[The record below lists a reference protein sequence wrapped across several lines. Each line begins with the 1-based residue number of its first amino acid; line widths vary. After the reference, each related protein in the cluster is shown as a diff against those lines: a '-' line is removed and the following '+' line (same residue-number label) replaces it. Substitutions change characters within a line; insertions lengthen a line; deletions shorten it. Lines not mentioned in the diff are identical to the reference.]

1 MTEKQYRKADSMVFP
16 TVMVVV
22 VGILLNML
30 GMISSG
36 GANAGMQIV
45 AIVSA
50 IGAIVTVVSYKKFQ
64 GTRKCGIYMSV
75 AAGVVC
81 LAMIILVDAQF
92 FYMLVA
98 ALFIVQMAYLEK
110 GRIIV
115 SAVITVPVFAIKS
128 LILSS
133 SGAVSM
139 TEAGTSIVMLIL
151 IVVSVYNI
159 TRIWI
164 AFNSEN
170 MDTVRNVSKELV
182 THFDEANIY
191 IKTLDEALSTS
202 NLSMLDIAANVE
214 STAHEIQ
221 RQSQMCVDIEGNTQN
236 AKVQT
241 NTMVQA
247 SGKTL
252 EEVAQGVEVIDKLHN
267 HAQDVARENKE
278 TVENV
283 AALNERAR
291 SVKAILGTI
300 DAISTQTFLLAMN
313 ASIEA
318 ARAGEAGKGFEV
330 VAEEIRALSEQTK
343 TATEDIETILTEL
356 NGDVERVTTS
366 VNHSVEIVEEQNDL
380 IAVTKSKFDA
390 IESGVN
396 ELIAVINSFKDAVD
410 DITNAAIVIADG
422 ATELSANTEEVAAAS
437 NDGTRVMNQAV
448 IDMGQVKATLDD
460 IYNLAQN
467 LKNEYSV

>member
-50 IGAIVTVVSYKKFQ
+50 IGAIATVVIYKKLQ

-75 AAGVVC
+75 AAGIVC

-115 SAVITVPVFAIKS
+115 SAVVTVPVFAIKS
-128 LILSS
+128 LILSQN
-133 SGAVSM
+133 GVVSM
-139 TEAGTSIVMLIL
+139 TEAGTSIVMLVL

-159 TRIWI
+159 TKIWI

-170 MDTVRNVSKELV
+170 LDTVRNVSKELV
-182 THFDEANIY
+182 THFDEANAY
-191 IKTLDEALSTS
+191 IKTLDEALNTS
-202 NLSMLDIAANVE
+202 NLSMHDIASNVE
-214 STAHEIQ
+214 STANEIQ
-221 RQSQMCVDIEGNTQN
+221 KQSQMCLDIEGNTQN
-236 AKVQT
+236 TKGQT
-241 NTMVQA
+241 DIMVLA
-247 SGKTL
+247 SGKAL
-252 EEVAQGVEVIDKLHN
+252 EEVAQGVEAMDKLHS
-267 HAQDVARENKE
+267 HAQDVDRENRE

-283 AALNERAR
+283 ESLNERAR
-291 SVKAILGTI
+291 AVKAILGTI

-343 TATEDIETILTEL
+343 TATEDIETILAEL

-366 VNHSVEIVEEQNDL
+366 VNHSVEIMEEQNKL
-380 IAVTKSKFDA
+380 IESTMGKFDA

-396 ELIAVINSFKDAVD
+396 ELMNVINSFKGAID
-410 DITNAAIVIADG
+410 DITEASIVIADG

-437 NDGTRVMNQAV
+437 NDGTRVMTQAV
-448 IDMGQVKATLDD
+448 NDMAQVKAALDD

-467 LKNEYSV
+467 LKNEYNV